1 MDLKRQ
7 INYQWQLFIPLV
19 ATIWLI
25 IGILAYWQ
33 YYNERQYRKEQIDG
47 QLDLVTKRIVASYET
62 DFDPTKFVDF
72 VCGYYRDNPLYDL
85 LRVSVYVDGELS
97 RAWGEPIGLSEKEV
111 ALSEGLTRTP
121 EINRTPEDAED
132 SDSYFY
138 YKVLKSNDER
148 IVVCSVLPFDNDILS
163 ATLPSYSMF
172 WFVIVLG
179 VVATVSAYIS
189 TRYFGRNIKLL
200 RTIAERA
207 ATDPTFIPA
216 PDFPHDE
223 LGDISRQIVSLY
235 NEKTKALDRQR
246 REHAVALHAI
256 EEKARNKRQ
265 LTNNI
270 NHELRTPIGVIKGY
284 LDTIIENPD
293 MDDASRTHFIS
304 KAQEHVQR
312 LVNLIADVSAI
323 TRLEEGGDLIS
334 TEELD
339 FHDVA
344 FTIAS
349 DFEGSTLRELFRHA
363 DKNMYV
369 DKNRANREEAEAR
382 KLQNQQLLQW
392 VNAHGYQFS
401 NCLYCDA
408 LLDQYRVLRT
418 SAGFFL
424 ADNGSY
430 SGAVEQIVD
439 EYATSATR
447 KTMREALQLSTL
459 SAALSAEHPKQEL
472 ALDFET
478 DGVTQRGRLTLLF
491 CDADLHG
498 RLHHFL
504 VGFEYFRDK
513 STAFDERQP
522 LTQYYEQMKHSLLE
536 NDNYVDA
543 LIDANDALF
552 TVDLTHGQLEQIFY
566 RTTALRQFDL
576 QMTLPCSYDDYCAQR
591 RHFVTPETLEN
602 YRIVDTASKLLE
614 RFHSGFKHVTVEYR
628 EQTSCGDP
636 VWLQKTV
643 LMAQDT
649 VFDAASGREMPVIH
663 GIILFRDT
671 SVFHAQEQAE
681 NQRLQE
687 AFEEADSASKA
698 KTAFMNRMSHDI
710 RTPINGILGMLDILR
725 SNRDDARKV
734 ASCLDKIDLSAHHLL
749 ALVNDVLDM
758 SKLEAG
764 QMVIEQEPFDIE
776 VLLHDVSS
784 LVEAQIEKDGL
795 THRRHRENVQH
806 TALVGSSLKL
816 RQIMVNLFSN
826 AIKYNKPGG
835 SIDTYAR
842 ELSCNGTTVWYE
854 FRITDTGIGMSRD
867 FLENQLFKPF
877 TQESADARTQYRG
890 TGLGMSIVKE
900 LVSQMG
906 GSISAESQLGEG
918 TAFTFQLPFLLDK
931 NAATKPQL
939 KPTDNGR
946 LDGMHILLVEDN
958 DINMEV
964 AEFQLTSQGA
974 AVDKAWNGRE
984 AVERFAASAPG
995 GYQAILMDVMMP
1007 VMDGFEA
1014 SRAIRALDRPDAATV
1029 PILAMTAQASDE
1041 CAQSCHQVGMNGRL
1055 VKPLDAKKLAKSI
1068 REAVQNQ
1075 Q

>member
-1 MDLKRQ
+1 MYHDFESHTITRRSFLKGAGAVGAAG
-7 INYQWQLFIPLV
+7 L
-19 ATIWLI
+19 
-25 IGILAYWQ
+25 LAAC
-33 YYNERQYRKEQIDG
+33 G
-47 QLDLVTKRIVASYET
+47 GSSSSTAASASSASSGAAASG
-62 DFDPTKFVDF
+62 K
-72 VCGYYRDNPLYDL
+72 
-85 LRVSVYVDGELS
+85 
-97 RAWGEPIGLSEKEV
+97 GLSELFTYETSGREIESWNMLYSQQAIDFNVTTNIIDGLISFDNYGKPV
-111 ALSEGLTRTP
+111 PALAKSWEH
-121 EINRTPEDAED
+121 NED
-132 SDSYFY
+132 S
-138 YKVLKSNDER
+138 
-148 IVVCSVLPFDNDILS
+148 
-163 ATLPSYSMF
+163 
-172 WFVIVLG
+172 
-179 VVATVSAYIS
+179 TVW
-189 TRYFGRNIKLL
+189 TFHL
-200 RTIAERA
+200 RDDVDWVDMNGEVQ
-207 ATDPTFIPA
+207 D
-216 PDFPHDE
+216 H
-223 LGDISRQIVSLY
+223 
-235 NEKTKALDRQR
+235 
-246 REHAVALHAI
+246 
-256 EEKARNKRQ
+256 
-265 LTNNI
+265 LT
-270 NHELRTPIGVIKGY
+270 
-284 LDTIIENPD
+284 
-293 MDDASRTHFIS
+293 S
-304 KAQEHVQR
+304 K
-312 LVNLIADVSAI
+312 D
-323 TRLEEGGDLIS
+323 
-334 TEELD
+334 
-339 FHDVA
+339 
-344 FTIAS
+344 
-349 DFEGSTLRELFRHA
+349 
-363 DKNMYV
+363 
-369 DKNRANREEAEAR
+369 
-382 KLQNQQLLQW
+382 
-392 VNAHGYQFS
+392 
-401 NCLYCDA
+401 
-408 LLDQYRVLRT
+408 
-418 SAGFFL
+418 
-424 ADNGSY
+424 
-430 SGAVEQIVD
+430 
-439 EYATSATR
+439 
-447 KTMREALQLSTL
+447 
-459 SAALSAEHPKQEL
+459 
-472 ALDFET
+472 
-478 DGVTQRGRLTLLF
+478 
-491 CDADLHG
+491 
-498 RLHHFL
+498 FL

-536 NDNYVDA
+536 NDNYVEA

-614 RFHSGFKHVTVEYR
+614 RFHSGFKYVTVEYR
-628 EQTSCGDP
+628 EQTSCGEP
-636 VWLQKTV
+636 IWLQKTV

-671 SVFHAQEQAE
+671 SIFHAQEQAE

-687 AFEEADSASKA
+687 AFEEADSASRA

-734 ASCLDKIDLSAHHLL
+734 DSCLDKIDLSAHHLL

-764 QMVIEQEPFDIE
+764 QMVMEQEPFDIE
-776 VLLHDVSS
+776 VLMHGVSS

-795 THRRHRENVQH
+795 THRRHRENIQH

-835 SIDTYAR
+835 SIDTYAK
-842 ELSCNGTTVWYE
+842 ELSCDGTTVWYE

-867 FLENQLFKPF
+867 FVENQLFKPF

-906 GSISAESQLGEG
+906 GSISAESQPGEG

-931 NAATKPQL
+931 NAAAKPQP

-946 LDGMHILLVEDN
+946 LDGMRILLVEDN

-1041 CAQSCHQVGMNGRL
+1041 CAQSCHRVGMNGRL

-1068 REAVQNQ
+1068 REAVQNKQ
-1075 Q
+1075 

>member
-1 MDLKRQ
+1 MNEVCIMKNDSSRFGH
-7 INYQWQLFIPLV
+7 IIQLFTVLLTAILISLFFAALV
-19 ATIWLI
+19 LVGKIQGTARVVNYAGLVRGKTQRIVKLEI
-25 IGILAYWQ
+25 SGTPEDDLLGDVASYIEGLRFGSS
-33 YYNERQYRKEQIDG
+33 E
-47 QLDLVTKRIVASYET
+47 LDLVRLDDA
-62 DFDPTKFVDF
+62 DFQAKMT
-72 VCGYYRDNPLYDL
+72 
-85 LRVSVYVDGELS
+85 
-97 RAWGEPIGLSEKEV
+97 
-111 ALSEGLTRTP
+111 ALSSEFDDLRNELILVRQRGYTETAIIAKSEHFFQTCDEATNLAEVYSQKRATALDSLEKVVLADIVGLLLLFGYQIFKALRYAAM
-121 EINRTPEDAED
+121 NRILQRKVYLDEATGLPNKNKCEELLDAPD
-132 SDSYFY
+132 PPDGNTALC
-138 YKVLKSNDER
+138 V
-148 IVVCSVLPFDNDILS
+148 FDLN
-163 ATLPSYSMF
+163 
-172 WFVIVLG
+172 
-179 VVATVSAYIS
+179 
-189 TRYFGRNIKLL
+189 NL
-200 RTIAERA
+200 RTVNNNLGHDKGDEYIRSFAEQLR
-207 ATDPTFIPA
+207 
-216 PDFPHDE
+216 
-223 LGDISRQIVSLY
+223 L
-235 NEKTKALDRQR
+235 
-246 REHAVALHAI
+246 AVPSQH
-256 EEKARNKRQ
+256 
-265 LTNNI
+265 
-270 NHELRTPIGVIKGY
+270 
-284 LDTIIENPD
+284 
-293 MDDASRTHFIS
+293 
-304 KAQEHVQR
+304 
-312 LVNLIADVSAI
+312 
-323 TRLEEGGDLIS
+323 
-334 TEELD
+334 
-339 FHDVA
+339 
-344 FTIAS
+344 
-349 DFEGSTLRELFRHA
+349 FEGSTLRELFRHA

-382 KLQNQQLLQW
+382 KLQNQQLLHW

-439 EYATSATR
+439 EYAASATR

-472 ALDFET
+472 ELDFET

-628 EQTSCGDP
+628 EQTSCGEP

-671 SVFHAQEQAE
+671 SIFHAQEQAK

-734 ASCLDKIDLSAHHLL
+734 DSCLDKIDLSAHHLL

-842 ELSCNGTTVWYE
+842 ELSCDGTTVWYE

-931 NAATKPQL
+931 SAAAKPQL

-1007 VMDGFEA
+1007 VMNGFEA

-1068 REAVQNQ
+1068 REAVQNKQ
-1075 Q
+1075 

>member
-1 MDLKRQ
+1 MKNDSSRFGH
-7 INYQWQLFIPLV
+7 IIQLFTVLLTAILISLFFAALV
-19 ATIWLI
+19 LVGKIQGTARVVNYAGLVRGKTQRIVKLEI
-25 IGILAYWQ
+25 SGTPEDDLLGDVASYIEGLRFGSS
-33 YYNERQYRKEQIDG
+33 E
-47 QLDLVTKRIVASYET
+47 LDLVRLDDA
-62 DFDPTKFVDF
+62 DFQAKMT
-72 VCGYYRDNPLYDL
+72 
-85 LRVSVYVDGELS
+85 
-97 RAWGEPIGLSEKEV
+97 
-111 ALSEGLTRTP
+111 ALSSEFDDLRNELILVRQRGYTETAIIAKSEHFFQTCDEATNLAEVYSQKRATALDFLEKVVLADIVGLLLLFGYQIFKALRYAAM
-121 EINRTPEDAED
+121 NRILQRKVYLDEATGLPNKNKCEELLDAPD
-132 SDSYFY
+132 PPDGNTALC
-138 YKVLKSNDER
+138 V
-148 IVVCSVLPFDNDILS
+148 FDLN
-163 ATLPSYSMF
+163 
-172 WFVIVLG
+172 
-179 VVATVSAYIS
+179 
-189 TRYFGRNIKLL
+189 NL
-200 RTIAERA
+200 RTVNNNLGHDKGDKYIRSFAEQLRLAVPSQHFVGRDGGDEFIAILYGVDWDGAQDVLRSIRA
-207 ATDPTFIPA
+207 QAA
-216 PDFPHDE
+216 E
-223 LGDISRQIVSLY
+223 YSRQHPEMPLSY
-235 NEKTKALDRQR
+235 A
-246 REHAVALHAI
+246 AGCA
-256 EEKARNKRQ
+256 
-265 LTNNI
+265 
-270 NHELRTPIGVIKGY
+270 
-284 LDTIIENPD
+284 
-293 MDDASRTHFIS
+293 
-304 KAQEHVQR
+304 
-312 LVNLIADVSAI
+312 
-323 TRLEEGGDLIS
+323 
-334 TEELD
+334 
-339 FHDVA
+339 
-344 FTIAS
+344 IAS

-369 DKNRANREEAEAR
+369 DKNRANREEAEAQ
-382 KLQNQQLLQW
+382 KLQNQQLLHW

-418 SAGFFL
+418 SSGFFL

-439 EYATSATR
+439 EYAASATR

-472 ALDFET
+472 ELDFET

-628 EQTSCGDP
+628 EQTSCGEP

-671 SVFHAQEQAE
+671 SIFHAQEQAE

-734 ASCLDKIDLSAHHLL
+734 DSCLDKIDLSAHHLL

-764 QMVIEQEPFDIE
+764 QMVMEQEPFDIE

-806 TALVGSSLKL
+806 TALV
-816 RQIMVNLFSN
+816 
-826 AIKYNKPGG
+826 
-835 SIDTYAR
+835 
-842 ELSCNGTTVWYE
+842 GTTVWYE

-931 NAATKPQL
+931 NAAAKPQL

-1068 REAVQNQ
+1068 REAVQNKQ
-1075 Q
+1075 

>member
-1 MDLKRQ
+1 MKNDPSRFGH
-7 INYQWQLFIPLV
+7 IIQLFTVLLTAILISLFFAVLV
-19 ATIWLI
+19 LVGKIQGTARVVNYAGLVRGKTQLI
-25 IGILAYWQ
+25 VKL
-33 YYNERQYRKEQIDG
+33 
-47 QLDLVTKRIVASYET
+47 
-62 DFDPTKFVDF
+62 
-72 VCGYYRDNPLYDL
+72 
-85 LRVSVYVDGELS
+85 
-97 RAWGEPIGLSEKEV
+97 
-111 ALSEGLTRTP
+111 
-121 EINRTPEDAED
+121 EISGTPEDALLGD
-132 SDSYFY
+132 MASYIEGLRFGSSELDLVRLDDADFQAKMTALSSEFDDLRNELILVRQRGY
-138 YKVLKSNDER
+138 AETAIIAKSEHFFQTCDEATHLAEVYSQKRATALDFLEKVILADIVGLLLLFGYQIFKALRYAAMNRILQCKVYLDEATG
-148 IVVCSVLPFDNDILS
+148 LPNKNKCEELLDAPDPPDGNTALCVFDLN
-163 ATLPSYSMF
+163 
-172 WFVIVLG
+172 
-179 VVATVSAYIS
+179 
-189 TRYFGRNIKLL
+189 NL
-200 RTIAERA
+200 RTINNTIGHDKGDEYIRSFAEQLRLAVPSQHFVGRDGGDEFIAILYGVDWDGAQDVLRSIRA
-207 ATDPTFIPA
+207 QTA
-216 PDFPHDE
+216 E
-223 LGDISRQIVSLY
+223 YSRQHPEMPLSY
-235 NEKTKALDRQR
+235 A
-246 REHAVALHAI
+246 AGCA
-256 EEKARNKRQ
+256 
-265 LTNNI
+265 
-270 NHELRTPIGVIKGY
+270 
-284 LDTIIENPD
+284 
-293 MDDASRTHFIS
+293 
-304 KAQEHVQR
+304 
-312 LVNLIADVSAI
+312 
-323 TRLEEGGDLIS
+323 
-334 TEELD
+334 
-339 FHDVA
+339 
-344 FTIAS
+344 IAS

-382 KLQNQQLLQW
+382 KLQDQQLLHW

-418 SAGFFL
+418 SSGFFL

-439 EYATSATR
+439 EYAASAAR

-472 ALDFET
+472 ELDFET
-478 DGVTQRGRLTLLF
+478 DGVARRGRLTLLF

-536 NDNYVDA
+536 NDNYVEA

-602 YRIVDTASKLLE
+602 YRIVDAASKLLE
-614 RFHSGFKHVTVEYR
+614 RFRSGFKYVTVEYR
-628 EQTSCGDP
+628 EQTSCGEP
-636 VWLQKTV
+636 IWLQKTV

-671 SVFHAQEQAE
+671 SIFHAQEQAE

-687 AFEEADSASKA
+687 AFEEADSASRA

-734 ASCLDKIDLSAHHLL
+734 NSCLDKIDLSAHHLL

-764 QMVIEQEPFDIE
+764 QMVMEQEPFDIE
-776 VLLHDVSS
+776 VLMHDVSS

-795 THRRHRENVQH
+795 THRRHRENIQH

-835 SIDTYAR
+835 AIDTYAR
-842 ELSCNGTTVWYE
+842 ELSCDGTTVWYE

-867 FLENQLFKPF
+867 FVENQLFKPF

-906 GSISAESQLGEG
+906 GSISAESQPGEG
-918 TAFTFQLPFLLDK
+918 TAFTFRLPFLLDK
-931 NAATKPQL
+931 NAAAKPQP

-946 LDGMHILLVEDN
+946 LDGMRILLVEDN

-1041 CAQSCHQVGMNGRL
+1041 CAQSCHRVGMNGRL

-1068 REAVQNQ
+1068 REAVQNKQ
-1075 Q
+1075 